1 MNCGVKHR
9 LLLAEV
15 RHIENGPEINRKTNN
30 YMLGRIKTYTK
41 NLLKYMKSGGVVLIK
56 FDKMNVRKCPN

>member
-1 MNCGVKHR
+1 
-9 LLLAEV
+9 
-15 RHIENGPEINRKTNN
+15 
-30 YMLGRIKTYTK
+30 MLGRIKTYTK